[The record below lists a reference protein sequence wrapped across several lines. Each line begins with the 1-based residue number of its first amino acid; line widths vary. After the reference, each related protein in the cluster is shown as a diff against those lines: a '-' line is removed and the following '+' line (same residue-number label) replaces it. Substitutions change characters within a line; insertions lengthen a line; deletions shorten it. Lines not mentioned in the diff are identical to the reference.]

1 MNAQH
6 LIHPRDWRI
15 PDGGRTGLMRLPVD
29 TGARATL
36 VAAAALLAVAIGV
49 VQVVSFLLA
58 VILVVAVALAVVVVW
73 FDVLGVAVVLTAT
86 LPWLVVTSEVLPRLV
101 LTFVAAATAGAILL
115 VSAPKSRGSHA
126 SLLLRI
132 GLALFFLPIVI
143 SVVREGVS
151 SDAIQAAK
159 YVIFPVMALAL
170 TDATNS
176 QDLALLRT
184 VALWSSLA
192 AITGNLLIGLMGIAN
207 YTYYSSGDI
216 LGFGSVHAL
225 ALLAA
230 CTTAAALASSLSL
243 AWAPVIAVG
252 AIATVATGARSA
264 LVGLAFAGL
273 ARMVAA
279 GVRLR
284 MIVIAGAAVAAIFIS
299 GAAGVVEARFHRSEA
314 TGEYNSFF
322 TFGSGRGGLYEVA
335 LGKWWHSSPIEWVI
349 GTGLRTIPRFEK
361 ERFGEAF
368 VGHSDIVEVGVQL
381 GILGLIGLLL
391 IWWVLFA
398 RVHSKLPL
406 LVLATYALI
415 SGLLEFGASLV
426 IGLLLTTGLKRARSV
441 HVSGVQNKGFAS
453 GRPTPPVAQP
463 RTEASM

>member
-1 MNAQH
+1 MGAAQVES
-6 LIHPRDWRI
+6 L
-15 PDGGRTGLMRLPVD
+15 
-29 TGARATL
+29 
-36 VAAAALLAVAIGV
+36 
-49 VQVVSFLLA
+49 LLA
-58 VILVVAVALAVVVVW
+58 VILIVAVGLAVVVIW
-73 FDVLGVAVVLTAT
+73 FDILGVAVVLTAT

-115 VSAPKSRGSHA
+115 VSAPRSQGSHA

-132 GLALFFLPIVI
+132 GLALFFLPIVV
-143 SVVREGVS
+143 SVIREGVNA
-151 SDAIQAAK
+151 DAIQAAK
-159 YVIFPVMALAL
+159 YLIFPVMALAL

-176 QDLALLRT
+176 RDLVLLRSVT
-184 VALWSSLA
+184 LWSSLA
-192 AITGNLLIGLMGIAN
+192 ALTVNLLIGLMGIAN

-230 CTTAAALASSLSL
+230 CATAAALASRLSL
-243 AWAPVIAVG
+243 AWIPVIAVG
-252 AIATVATGARSA
+252 AIATVATGARTA

-284 MIVIAGAAVAAIFIS
+284 MIVIAGVAVAAIFIS

-314 TGEYNSFF
+314 TGEYNSVF

-335 LGKWWHSSPIEWVI
+335 LGKWWHSSPLEWVV
-349 GTGLRTIPRFEK
+349 GTGLRTIPRFEE
-361 ERFGEAF
+361 ERFGQPF

-381 GILGLIGLLL
+381 GIMGLIGLLL

-398 RVHSKLPL
+398 RAHSKLPL

-426 IGLLLTTGLKRARSV
+426 IGLLLTIGLTNAGSVRRSRQTDN
-441 HVSGVQNKGFAS
+441 SEPDYS
-453 GRPTPPVAQP
+453 PTESP
-463 RTEASM
+463 RLSQKS